1 MDIKLTIRQRMLMA
15 FGSVAV
21 IVMISYII
29 VFLTLLNNRQISERN
44 ITVYNP
50 SVAKINTLYN
60 LINNSRML
68 TQSWV
73 LDVIMD
79 SPDKVQ
85 LKKIHIEAYPS
96 LKKELSELTNKW
108 RETDKQMLDS
118 IFINIDDL
126 VFSQQEEIM
135 TSLHSFESYA
145 DPDIVFFINLL
156 VEDDGDLTLS
166 TQEVL
171 IQIDNL
177 SKKIGQN
184 QTDGNK
190 QMIDSFDDF
199 QLFIVITSLILLVGV
214 FVIAYFTIKNIV
226 VPLEI
231 LKRNLLAKSEGDF
244 AQAELVE
251 RNDEIGAMTSA
262 LSAMSTNITEIV
274 NTIKASAV
282 ALTENSTELADSAVS
297 IAEGAAQQASS
308 TVEVSTSMEEITASI
323 EQNSSNAQHTEK
335 LAEKLSQSVMIISK
349 SVNNTNTAMQDIID
363 KTLIVNDIAERID
376 LLAINASIE
385 AARAGEYG
393 KGFSVV
399 ASEIRKLAEN
409 SQKAANS
416 IDEVSQSSVSIADKS
431 SKLLKGLIPDIENT
445 LARVKEISSASL
457 EQKSGM
463 TTINSSIMDLSNIAQ
478 HNSSASEKL
487 SNSST
492 DLLGQAEKI
501 EKIISFFKT
510 KESVEQEQTKI
521 KKDELDVLLQSSKTK
536 NTTEENEKINI
547 PESNKSSKTK
557 GMTINMDIEEDDSN
571 FEKF

>member
-1 MDIKLTIRQRMLMA
+1 MTIKLTIRQRMLMA
-15 FGSVAV
+15 FGTVAL
-21 IVMISYII
+21 IVFISYII
-29 VFLTLLNNRQISERN
+29 VFFTLLNNRQISERN

-50 SVAKINTLYN
+50 SVAKINKLYS

-85 LKKIHIEAYPS
+85 LKKIHIETYPS
-96 LKKELSELTNKW
+96 LKKEMSELMSEWK
-108 RETDKQMLDS
+108 ESDKQMLDS
-118 IFINIDDL
+118 IFININDL

-145 DPDIVFFINLL
+145 DPDIVFFINPL
-156 VEDDGDLTLS
+156 VGEDGDLTLY

-171 IQIDNL
+171 TQINDL

-199 QLFIVITSLILLVGV
+199 QLFIIITSLILLVGV
-214 FVIAYFTIKNIV
+214 FFVAYFTIKSIV

-244 AQAELVE
+244 AQAELIE
-251 RNDEIGAMTSA
+251 RDDEIGAMTSA
-262 LSAMSTNITEIV
+262 LSTMSTNITEIV
-274 NTIKASAV
+274 NTIKASAIS
-282 ALTENSTELADSAVS
+282 LTGNSTELASSAVS

-308 TVEVSTSMEEITASI
+308 TEEVSTSMEEITASI

-335 LAEKLSQSVMIISK
+335 LTEKLSQSVMIISK
-349 SVNNTNTAMQDIID
+349 SVDNTNTAMQDIID
-363 KTLIVNDIAERID
+363 KTLIINDIAERID

-409 SQKAANS
+409 SQNAANS
-416 IDEVSQSSVSIADKS
+416 IDEVSQSSVSTAERS

-445 LARVKEISSASL
+445 LSRVKEITSASL

-463 TTINSSIMDLSNIAQ
+463 GTINSSIMELSNIAQ
-478 HNSSASEKL
+478 HNSAASEKL
-487 SNSST
+487 SNNSSG
-492 DLLGQAEKI
+492 LLSQAEKI
-501 EKIISFFKT
+501 ENIISFFKT
-510 KESVEQEQTKI
+510 KESVDKKQTKT
-521 KKDELDVLLQSSKTK
+521 KKEELEILLQASTTKEVSDENEEIILPEPSNSSKA
-536 NTTEENEKINI
+536 
-547 PESNKSSKTK
+547 K
-557 GMTINMDIEEDDSN
+557 GTTINMDTEEDDSN